1 MPISSRLPLIAVA
14 TASLAVAPPVALA
27 APVGPDAARC
37 QAGGPALLVNLRGVK
52 ARRGSLNLYLFHAPK
67 SWLKSGQR
75 VNRVNVPASATQLDV
90 CVAVPRPGTYALAV
104 RHDINGSRSSD
115 LADGAGFSRN
125 PRLSL
130 TRFRPAY
137 GQAAIPVGA
146 GVTRVP
152 VVLQY
157 RQGLSVGPIKGQ
169 G

>member
-1 MPISSRLPLIAVA
+1 MPIPARLTLVAAAAAV
-14 TASLAVAPPVALA
+14 VIAPPAARA
-27 APVGPDAARC
+27 APVGKDAARC
-37 QAGGPALLVNLRGVK
+37 QSGGPALLVNLRGVK
-52 ARRGSLNLYLFHAPK
+52 ARRGSLNLYLFNGPGT
-67 SWLKSGQR
+67 WLKSGQR

-104 RHDINGSRSSD
+104 RHDINGSKSSD
-115 LADGAGFSRN
+115 LNDGAGFSRN
-125 PRLSL
+125 PKLSL
-130 TRFRPAY
+130 TRLRPAF
-137 GQAAIPVGA
+137 GQAALPVGP